1 MNAWTVLGMIE
12 WSKGYL
18 AEKGFG
24 NARLESE
31 LLLSHALS
39 LSRVGLYTAHD
50 RVLTPAELARYK
62 ELLKR
67 RLTGEPVQY
76 VTGTAAFMFAEFEVN
91 RSVLIPRPETEALTE
106 IALKV
111 IGEASG
117 GAARGSGGDAGSAE
131 AGGAEAAGGQARGG
145 PLVADIG
152 TGSGVIATTVAL
164 KVPGATVYATDV
176 SVDALAVASRN
187 AGRAGVAERVRF
199 LEGRYLEPLR
209 SEGLAGRLAA
219 IVSNPPYVRTG
230 DIASLPAEVRD
241 FEPRGALDG
250 GLDGLDSLRA
260 IAQDGP
266 EFLAPGG
273 ALLLEVGDGQAP
285 AVEEMLAAGLRRVET
300 LRDYAGRAR
309 IVTGRKDG

>member
-1 MNAWTVLGMIE
+1 MSVWTVLGMIE

-24 NARLESE
+24 NSRLEAE

-39 LSRVGLYTAHD
+39 TSRVGLYVEYG
-50 RVLTPAELARYK
+50 RVLTPAELSSYK

-76 VTGTAAFMFAEFEVN
+76 VTGTAAFMFSEFEVN

-111 IGEASG
+111 IGEI
-117 GAARGSGGDAGSAE
+117 
-131 AGGAEAAGGQARGG
+131 AGGRPEG
-145 PLVADIG
+145 PIVADIG
-152 TGSGVIATTVAL
+152 TGSGVIATTIAL
-164 KVPGATVYATDV
+164 KVPAAAVYATDTSSDSLV
-176 SVDALAVASRN
+176 VAARN
-187 AGRAGVAERVRF
+187 VARAGVADRVKF
-199 LEGRYLEPLR
+199 LAGPLLEPLR
-209 SEGLAGRLAA
+209 REGLRGKLSA
-219 IVSNPPYVRTG
+219 IVSNPPYVRSG

-241 FEPRGALDG
+241 FEPREALDG
-250 GLDGLDSLRA
+250 GPDGLDSLRG

-273 ALLLEVGDGQAP
+273 AVLLEVGDGQAP
-285 AVEEMLAAGLRRVET
+285 LVEDMLRAALGSVRT
-300 LRDYAGRAR
+300 LKDYAGRDR
-309 IVTGRKDG
+309 IVVGRNDG

>member
-18 AEKGFG
+18 AEKGLG

-50 RVLTPAELARYK
+50 RVLAPAELARYK

-76 VTGTAAFMFAEFEVN
+76 VTGTAAFMFTEFEVN
-91 RSVLIPRPETEALTE
+91 PSVLIPRPETEALTE

-111 IGEASG
+111 IGEMGPS
-117 GAARGSGGDAGSAE
+117 
-131 AGGAEAAGGQARGG
+131 
-145 PLVADIG
+145 PLVADVG

-176 SVDALAVASRN
+176 SADALTVAARN
-187 AGRAGVAERVRF
+187 ASRAGVA
-199 LEGRYLEPLR
+199 
-209 SEGLAGRLAA
+209 
-219 IVSNPPYVRTG
+219 
-230 DIASLPAEVRD
+230 
-241 FEPRGALDG
+241 
-250 GLDGLDSLRA
+250 
-260 IAQDGP
+260 
-266 EFLAPGG
+266 
-273 ALLLEVGDGQAP
+273 
-285 AVEEMLAAGLRRVET
+285 
-300 LRDYAGRAR
+300 
-309 IVTGRKDG
+309 